1 MKVSKNLS
9 SVSTLQRLQRA
20 AAFLAA
26 ALLAGCA
33 TRMPPS
39 RNAYVYIAENTAL
52 TFDGDTFLNVD
63 ELPRRLMKA
72 GATPEN
78 TIVLIPQGDV
88 PAVYLR
94 RIVSICGQG
103 GMPNVVIRERV
114 APSATIQKFGT
125 GIEKQP
131 GATPPRFVPPGA
143 KGKSVTGVKD
153 KSAKDFGDK

>member
-1 MKVSKNLS
+1 MK
-9 SVSTLQRLQRA
+9 RLQRFN
-20 AAFLAA
+20 AFNAFNAA
-26 ALLAGCA
+26 ALLAGCT

-39 RNAYVYIAENTAL
+39 RNAYVYIAENTAI
-52 TFDGDTFLNVD
+52 TFDGDTFLDVE
-63 ELPRRLMKA
+63 ELPRRLVKA

-125 GIEKQP
+125 GIQKQP

-143 KGKSVTGVKD
+143 KGKIGKGVKD
-153 KSAKDFGDK
+153 KSDKDFGDK